1 MPVMKVGPGR
11 ALLYSG
17 VVPWSPALPTTDGGL
32 LPEHWYRSDG
42 PLWQDAGI
50 TPAVL
55 DGAMV
60 GRWEDI
66 TANADHVNQAGV
78 APRPTLQNGA
88 GDLLNGCPVV
98 RFDGIE
104 DYLMGAFTTGGAL
117 AQPFTVFAVAALDA
131 AAVNDDVSRKIYD
144 SDDAVNRMIAGQYGG
159 SIPNRWYVYAGA
171 VLGPTA
177 AASNSNWNL
186 WTSLYNGATSQLWHN
201 GVSLAGPGNAG
212 AHNADGLTI
221 GGAFDVTAQW
231 DGDITEI
238 IIYDADLSTADDNQV
253 GNYLATRYG
262 LAYTDI

>member
-1 MPVMKVGPGR
+1 MPVMKAGPGR

-17 VVPWSPALPTTDGGL
+17 VVVWDPSQPTTDGDL
-32 LPEHWYRSDG
+32 LPDHWYRSDG
-42 PLWQDAGI
+42 PLWQDAGV

-55 DGAMV
+55 DGAVV
-60 GRWEDI
+60 GRWEDL
-66 TANADHVNQAGV
+66 TANADHVNQAVV
-78 APRPTLQNGA
+78 ANKPTLQNGV
-88 GDLLNGCPVV
+88 GDLLNGQPVI
-98 RFDGIE
+98 RFDGIN
-104 DYLMGAFTTGGAL
+104 DTLSGAFTTGGAMN
-117 AQPFTVFAVAALDA
+117 QPSTVFAVAALDA
-131 AAVNDDVSRKIYD
+131 AAVNDGVSRKIYD
-144 SDDAVNRMIAGQYGG
+144 SDDAVNRMIAGQYGADNPD
-159 SIPNRWYVYAGA
+159 SWYLYAGA
-171 VLGPTA
+171 VISSA
-177 AASNSNWNL
+177 AASNSNWNI
-186 WTSLYNGATSQLWHN
+186 WTILYNGASSQFWHN